1 MAIEPQTDREIL
13 VSLSKD
19 MEQMKSTFAASI
31 ERLSDSID
39 RFGESLKELDEGK
52 IMEISTRLK
61 SIEDWK
67 QQIVGAWKFIGVLWI
82 VATAAAVYIAKL
94 L

>member
-19 MEQMKSTFAASI
+19 MEQMKSTFAQSI

-61 SIEDWK
+61 SIE
-67 QQIVGAWKFIGVLWI
+67 VRRT
-82 VATAAAVYIAKL
+82 ATAISSLPIADR
-94 L
+94 